1 MKTNIDSHAKGL
13 HNLLRI
19 LTYLLALPIATFF
32 SMFCFVMAWY
42 ALILFQPLILFWS
55 FAGLVGT
62 YGLFLAAMAIHP
74 TRAALCMLVG
84 MAAMFPAVPNL
95 EFHQQ
100 WIVAPFWIALL
111 HQIVFAIRFLRR
123 RTA

>member
-32 SMFCFVMAWY
+32 SLFCVPMVWF
-42 ALILFQPLILFWS
+42 ALIGFQPLMVLFGL
-55 FAGLVGT
+55 AGLCGT

-74 TRAALCMLVG
+74 TRAALCMLAG
-84 MAAMFPAVPNL
+84 MVAMFPAVPHV
-95 EFHQQ
+95 EFQRQ

-111 HQIVFAIRFLRR
+111 HQIVFVIRHLHR